1 MRFTWFVLLLL
12 WSHAAPAFEI
22 AEFKTGMTKDKVREQ
37 LKDWNFDRIQE
48 FSASTLLAYDLPEK
62 RTNRQFTFSFCN
74 DRLVGFEQAL
84 KPSLKNF
91 IIVANNYIKSN
102 GQPYKTEA
110 NTSVLSAGEKN
121 LLALFWRSSNEII
134 GVKFIVLNDAEQLS
148 NVYEAP
154 NTCWAIPR

>member
-12 WSHAAPAFEI
+12 WIHGALAFEI

-110 NTSVLSAGEKN
+110 STSVLSAGEKN

>member
-1 MRFTWFVLLLL
+1 MKGAWLLLAL
-12 WSHAAPAFEI
+12 CIAAPALAFEV
-22 AEFKTGMTKDKVREQ
+22 AEFKTGMTREKVKEQ

-48 FSASTLLAYDLPEK
+48 FSSTALLAYDLPEK

-102 GQPYKTEA
+102 GQPYKTDA

-121 LLALFWRSSNEII
+121 LLALFWRSSNEVI
-134 GVKFIVLNDAEQLS
+134 GVKLVILNESEQLS
-148 NVYEAP
+148 NIYEAP

>member
-1 MRFTWFVLLLL
+1 MRFTSFLLLL
-12 WSHAAPAFEI
+12 FWIHLASAFEI